1 MAARKP
7 HHSRHKPQGP
17 AVGARPSSDWLFGRH
32 AVAAALANPSRHI
45 RRLLATAPMA
55 RDLAR
60 DLARHRSDRV
70 APEIVDR
77 AKLDDMLPGA
87 VHQGIALLVDRLPEP
102 DLAEACAPAPQG
114 RNLVVVLDQV
124 TDPQNVGA
132 ILRSAAAFGA
142 RAVVTTE
149 RRAPAATGT
158 LAKAASGALER
169 VALVRVANL
178 ARALEQL
185 ADLDYWRIG
194 LDPGAAAPIATAR
207 DYPNLALVLG
217 AEGKGLRRLTAKHC
231 DLLVRIPMVDAGADA
246 GGDAVGSLNVS
257 NAAAVALYALAGVD

>member
-1 MAARKP
+1 MAVNINTNMAARKT
-7 HHSRHKPQGP
+7 HHSRRKPAGP

-32 AVAAALANPSRHI
+32 AVAAALANPARHC
-45 RRLLATAPMA
+45 RRLLATAKVA
-55 RDLAR
+55 EDLAR
-60 DLARHRSDRV
+60 DQSDRIT
-70 APEIVDR
+70 PEIVDR
-77 AKLDDMLPGA
+77 ARLDDMLAGA
-87 VHQGIALLVDRLPEP
+87 VHQGIALLVDRLPEL
-102 DLAEACAPAPQG
+102 DLAAACAVAPDG

-142 RAVVTTE
+142 RAVVATE
-149 RRAPAATGT
+149 RHAPAATGT

-194 LDPGAAAPIATAR
+194 LDANAAAPIDTAR
-207 DYPNLALVLG
+207 DYPNVALVLG

-231 DLLVRIPMVDAGADA
+231 DLLVRIPMAGA
-246 GGDAVGSLNVS
+246 GVGPGASLNVS
-257 NAAAVALYALAGVD
+257 NAAAVALYALAHVD